1 MSPILEVLL
10 IGVAATLAMTGV
22 LAGLHGSS
30 LNTADMIRAL
40 GSIFTRNQVFSFTA
54 GMFAYTIMGCL
65 SAFLYVAVW
74 STFDFAGVYQ
84 LTALGAVIGLAQGIF
99 LSFLLIVFVAEHH
112 KLARFRKMGFGVAVA
127 FLVAY
132 VVYGAVVGWGVG
144 KFGSRFASLER
155 WQIKTE
161 SKL

>member
-22 LAGLHGSS
+22 IAVLHGST

-40 GSIFTRNQVFSFTA
+40 GSIFTQNQNFTFTA
-54 GMFAYTIMGCL
+54 GMLAHTIMGCL

-74 STFDFAGVYQ
+74 STFDFTGVYQ
-84 LTALGAVIGLAQGIF
+84 LMAVGAVIGLAQGLFI
-99 LSFLLIVFVAEHH
+99 SFLLIVMVAEHH
-112 KLARFRKMGFGVAVA
+112 KLARFRNMGFGVAVA
-127 FLVAY
+127 FLVAHI
-132 VVYGAVVGWGVG
+132 VYGAVVGWGAG
-144 KFGSRFASLER
+144 KFGSRFAALER